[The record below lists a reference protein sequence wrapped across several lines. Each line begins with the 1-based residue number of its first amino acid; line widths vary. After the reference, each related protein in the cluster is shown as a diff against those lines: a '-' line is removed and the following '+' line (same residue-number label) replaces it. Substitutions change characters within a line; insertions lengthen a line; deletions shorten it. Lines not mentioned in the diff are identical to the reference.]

1 MLLVRPMHV
10 SSHGE
15 EVHCPVLSLVD
26 RRSTRP
32 RSKEFV
38 FCKAVETILF
48 GPNQV
53 RSVFLAAQQ
62 KPLTA
67 SCEKQRSRSPPR
79 CSCPRA
85 TQRTTGAFHSIL
97 QKNSFDD
104 AVLVVEKRSVEEG
117 TLLQEERRII
127 LSTFAPLVPDVE
139 ARNRV
144 KRCSLVPVSVV
155 VAAAGAH
162 GRCAE
167 TVSLLTALH
176 QLPRAWKLAVEQ
188 EANHARLEHDLLI
201 EEELQEMEEEGVHLA
216 AELSVM
222 APFADDREDDTAASN
237 WRLPSIPASL
247 NKELDAYAKYRAEPL
262 NRFRDGSAVVD
273 VTVGNDRASALRFL
287 GWLRAEKEVLPGLGA
302 FGKGE
307 VAGWVEE
314 WLHALKA
321 KGVKYSSLSNYV
333 NSLIAVTGHV
343 YSTYKIDES
352 IYSMQRTPLDELI
365 RLRGQCE
372 SEAKQQRLYQRRDAN
387 WIEWPAANEARK
399 KAEAAF
405 RAKATPQ
412 TRRDWLLISLHTC
425 APPDRVGVVR
435 KLRLGHSLKRCGGG
449 FVLDLT
455 TQRSHKTSKFC
466 EGSAPFESR
475 AGLGLP
481 PTCALSHLRSVC
493 ACGRWAF
500 ADHPLSPSHGSP
512 QRVAVAPSV

>member
-1 MLLVRPMHV
+1 M
-10 SSHGE
+10 
-15 EVHCPVLSLVD
+15 
-26 RRSTRP
+26 
-32 RSKEFV
+32 
-38 FCKAVETILF
+38 
-48 GPNQV
+48 
-53 RSVFLAAQQ
+53 
-62 KPLTA
+62 
-67 SCEKQRSRSPPR
+67 
-79 CSCPRA
+79 
-85 TQRTTGAFHSIL
+85 
-97 QKNSFDD
+97 
-104 AVLVVEKRSVEEG
+104 
-117 TLLQEERRII
+117 
-127 LSTFAPLVPDVE
+127 
-139 ARNRV
+139 
-144 KRCSLVPVSVV
+144 
-155 VAAAGAH
+155 
-162 GRCAE
+162 
-167 TVSLLTALH
+167 
-176 QLPRAWKLAVEQ
+176 
-188 EANHARLEHDLLI
+188 
-201 EEELQEMEEEGVHLA
+201 
-216 AELSVM
+216 
-222 APFADDREDDTAASN
+222 
-237 WRLPSIPASL
+237 
-247 NKELDAYAKYRAEPL
+247 
-262 NRFRDGSAVVD
+262 
-273 VTVGNDRASALRFL
+273 
-287 GWLRAEKEVLPGLGA
+287 
-302 FGKGE
+302 
-307 VAGWVEE
+307 EE

-500 ADHPLSPSHGSP
+500 ADHPLSPSHGST

>member
-1 MLLVRPMHV
+1 MFLAAHSKNRSPLLVR
-10 SSHGE
+10 E
-15 EVHCPVLSLVD
+15 
-26 RRSTRP
+26 
-32 RSKEFV
+32 
-38 FCKAVETILF
+38 ATIAL
-48 GPNQV
+48 PTP
-53 RSVFLAAQQ
+53 FLLPA
-62 KPLTA
+62 
-67 SCEKQRSRSPPR
+67 RD
-79 CSCPRA
+79 

-176 QLPRAWKLAVEQ
+176 RLPRAWKLAVEQ

-302 FGKGE
+302 FGKEE

-435 KLRLGHSLKRCGGG
+435 KLRLDHSLKRCGGG

-481 PTCALSHLRSVC
+481 PTCALSHLRSLC